1 MLTVHLNG
9 LSQTDKVFWG
19 LGHDHFLFPPFSVA
33 EEKVK
38 DYKYYLRMWAKEKEP
53 KKETIKDL
61 PRMNQVFMIV
71 EDLSSH
77 TSL

>member
-1 MLTVHLNG
+1 MLTYLLKCAVTYDIWDCLGSLNNLL
-9 LSQTDKVFWG
+9 LSIICA
-19 LGHDHFLFPPFSVA
+19 A

-61 PRMNQVFMIV
+61 PRMNQVPMIPFDQV
-71 EDLSSH
+71 
-77 TSL
+77 